1 MFALYL
7 TADLQGVTNLR
18 PDDTQDNPFW
28 YMFKVQCTSCRETH
42 ANHVGVNRFE
52 TNEMS
57 GSRGEAN
64 FVWKCK
70 NCKRESSASVKAGP
84 FPYEQTEPA
93 KPQKILE
100 FDCRGLEFTEFKA
113 EGEWLAEGVE
123 TGTKFTGI
131 DLEEGEWFEYD
142 EKSNEEILKP
152 QVSKMAVSELP
163 GTIDFLTDAAH
174 LLRATAPE
182 TSAHLMSQRG
192 HLLQQYGVIL
202 SDAQR
207 QHTPEEF
214 FQSIGDKVNKL
225 APAAVDAQNADDDE
239 RAVEEIE
246 SLCMNCGKNGVTR
259 LLLTAIPYFREV
271 VIMSFSCEHC
281 HTQNNEIQ
289 AAGTVQP
296 KGTHYE
302 LRLTDLADF
311 SRQVVKSDTSTVKF
325 IELDLEIPAGRGQL
339 TNVEGLLTTVIED
352 LEMGQEARKEQAPE
366 VYVKVAEIIAKGRA
380 MLMGDSFPFRVWVD
394 DPAGNSFIAPDL
406 KDGVGKWEKH
416 EYARTAEQNAAL
428 GLSDSDANAQQ
439 PQNPGLTAD
448 GEIIPNEVYSFPA
461 TCPGCMHPCT
471 THMKMVDI
479 PHFKQVVL
487 MSTVCDDCGYRSN
500 DVKTGGEIP
509 EKGEKI
515 ILEVSDGAD
524 LARDILKS
532 ETCGLE
538 CPELKLQVNPGTL
551 GGRFTTVEG
560 LLTQVRG
567 DLHSQ
572 IFEAD
577 GSGQG
582 GDSLASDEKSQWTA
596 FFDGLDAAIRGEK
609 PFTIILTD
617 PFASSYVQPLVDP
630 PAPDP
635 KIHREN
641 YTRTDEEEEELGL
654 KDMKLENYG
663 EQEEDKKEKEGKETE
678 TAAER

>member
-1 MFALYL
+1 M
-7 TADLQGVTNLR
+7 TT
-18 PDDTQDNPFW
+18 DDTN
-28 YMFKVQCTSCRETH
+28 K
-42 ANHVGVNRFE
+42 
-52 TNEMS
+52 
-57 GSRGEAN
+57 
-64 FVWKCK
+64 
-70 NCKRESSASVKAGP
+70 
-84 FPYEQTEPA
+84 QT
-93 KPQKILE
+93 PQ
-100 FDCRGLEFTEFKA
+100 
-113 EGEWLAEGVE
+113 
-123 TGTKFTGI
+123 
-131 DLEEGEWFEYD
+131 
-142 EKSNEEILKP
+142 
-152 QVSKMAVSELP
+152 
-163 GTIDFLTDAAH
+163 
-174 LLRATAPE
+174 
-182 TSAHLMSQRG
+182 
-192 HLLQQYGVIL
+192 
-202 SDAQR
+202 
-207 QHTPEEF
+207 EF
-214 FQSIGDKVNKL
+214 FESIGDKVKNF
-225 APAAVDAQNADDDE
+225 APAAADTEDADDE

-281 HTQNNEIQ
+281 NTQNNEIQ

-302 LRLTDLADF
+302 LRLTNLADF

-339 TNVEGLLTTVIED
+339 TNVEGLLSTVIDD
-352 LEMGQEARKEQAPE
+352 LELGQEARKEQAPE
-366 VYVKVAEIIAKGRA
+366 VYVKIAEIIAKGRA
-380 MLMGDSFPFRVWVD
+380 MLLGDSFPFRLWVD

-428 GLSDSDANAQQ
+428 GLSDSDANTQQ
-439 PQNPGLTAD
+439 ASNPGLTAD

-515 ILEVSDGAD
+515 TLDVKDSTD

-577 GSGQG
+577 GAGQG
-582 GDSLASDEKSQWTA
+582 GDSLASEEKSQWNA
-596 FFDGLDAAIRGEK
+596 FFDGLDAAIRGER

-630 PAPDP
+630 PTPDP

-663 EQEEDKKEKEGKETE
+663 EKEEDKKDVEEKEAE
-678 TAAER
+678 AADER